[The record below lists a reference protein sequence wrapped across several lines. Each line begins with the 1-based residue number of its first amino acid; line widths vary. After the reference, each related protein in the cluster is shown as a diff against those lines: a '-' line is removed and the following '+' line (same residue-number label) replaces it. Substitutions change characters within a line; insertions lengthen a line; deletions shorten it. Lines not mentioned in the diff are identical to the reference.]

1 MWVFFLHGGRGLFNF
16 VYEVFPQGSI
26 LHPFVTVDSGTESS
40 SENGLSLALKS
51 QMTVQGWFEFG
62 FKISDNG
69 TLQPDHVC
77 FQLNLLPSVH
87 STREMVQETVR
98 KSRAM
103 APEASAA
110 ELMWLSQK
118 YPTDTLQV
126 LLGDLD
132 VEKGATGF
140 LMQFADSLAPALWNT
155 FTDKYQILS
164 VGTQNSLFFL
174 TT

>member
-1 MWVFFLHGGRGLFNF
+1 
-16 VYEVFPQGSI
+16 
-26 LHPFVTVDSGTESS
+26 
-40 SENGLSLALKS
+40 
-51 QMTVQGWFEFG
+51 
-62 FKISDNG
+62 
-69 TLQPDHVC
+69 
-77 FQLNLLPSVH
+77 
-87 STREMVQETVR
+87 MVQETVR